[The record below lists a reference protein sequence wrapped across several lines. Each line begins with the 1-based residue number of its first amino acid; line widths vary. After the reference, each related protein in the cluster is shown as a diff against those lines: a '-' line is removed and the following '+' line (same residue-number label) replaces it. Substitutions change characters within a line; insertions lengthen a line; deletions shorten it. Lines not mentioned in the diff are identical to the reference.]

1 MKLKRL
7 NKEFFLDNPDLE
19 NALYDKKRGYGII
32 TISFNSLLF
41 AIPLRSNMNPKK
53 GFSTVSYTCPETNQ
67 VKYKGLDYQ
76 RAVLLFDENRY
87 VGRSFKIPSEEFNKI
102 VDNKDLIQK
111 EFESYVLKYITL
123 YKENKLAQLH
133 REYKDS
139 TLVNYHS
146 DLEIFHND

>member
-7 NKEFFLDNPDLE
+7 NEAFFLDNPDLI
-19 NALYDKKRGYGII
+19 NALYDKKRGYGIV

-53 GFSTVSYTCPETNQ
+53 GFSTVKYICPETNKT
-67 VKYKGLDYQ
+67 KYKGLDYQ
-76 RAVLLFDENRY
+76 RAVLLFDESRY
-87 VGRSFKIPSEEFNKI
+87 VGRSFKIPANEFNKI
-102 VDNKDLIQK
+102 VDNKDLIKK
-111 EFESYVLKYITL
+111 EFENYVLKYIAL
-123 YKENKLAQLH
+123 HKEKKLAQAH

-146 DLEIFHND
+146 DLDI